1 MSYFDRKDLI
11 SLAKISSEL
20 GLHSDAIDYMKQV
33 IKMSIPFNYDERNL
47 LFSSY
52 DCMRDNLFKLRRKV
66 KRMKPLISENVHQE
80 IAERIDLQFK
90 KVCNEAIELTDN
102 YWIKRDDNARAIVH
116 YKSFKATQYYFL
128 VFVTLSDDDVNKA
141 IENFEEASKIAEM
154 CLSPA
159 HPMRISIAK
168 YLSEIQGYML
178 DLPEKALFTAEHA
191 YKEGLACLH
200 EMSEELKSKSEEYL
214 DGLKK
219 DVQRWELKKIEKEFV
234 EILSL

>member
-20 GLHSDAIDYMKQV
+20 GLHSDVIDYMKQV

-80 IAERIDLQFK
+80 IAEKIDLQFK
-90 KVCNEAIELTDN
+90 KVCNEAIKLVES
-102 YWIKRDDNARAIVH
+102 YWINRDDDAIAILQ

-141 IENFEEASKIAEM
+141 IENFEEASKIAEW
-154 CLSPA
+154 CFSPA
-159 HPMRISIAK
+159 HPMRLSIAK
-168 YLSEIQGYML
+168 QLSEIQGYML
-178 DLPEKALFTAEHA
+178 DLPEKALSTAEHA